1 MKYTP
6 GKNVFLLKSPT
17 SFEIVQLIQKIK
29 STAVLILDTY
39 QDTCS
44 MIMWTKSVLEKL
56 LLSYTLVYFGTTA
69 PYFTL

>member
-44 MIMWTKSVLEKL
+44 MIM
-56 LLSYTLVYFGTTA
+56 
-69 PYFTL
+69 

>member
-17 SFEIVQLIQKIK
+17 SSEIVQLIQKIK

-44 MIMWTKSVLEKL
+44 MIM
-56 LLSYTLVYFGTTA
+56 
-69 PYFTL
+69 

>member
-6 GKNVFLLKSPT
+6 GKNVFLLKSPP
-17 SFEIVQLIQKIK
+17 SFEIVQLIQKVK

-44 MIMWTKSVLEKL
+44 MIMWTKSVLGKL
-56 LLSYTLVYFGTTA
+56 LLSYTLDYFGTTA
-69 PYFTL
+69 PNFTL